1 MLTKKQ
7 LSEIRDHLEK
17 AQNPIFL
24 YDNDVDGLCS
34 YVILRKFLGRGKG
47 VAVKSHPNIDIRY
60 AKRVQELNADYVFVL
75 DRHSLGNEFVN
86 EISML
91 GIPIVWIDHH
101 DVGNEIHKYNLLYRF
116 NPMKNKKKSSEPTTY
131 LCHSVTKRNEDNWVV
146 MMGCI
151 ADHYLPDSPLIENFK
166 ENHLMFWGKN
176 ITLPFQAL
184 YSTPIGKLARAIS
197 FGLKDSISHVVELQ
211 NFLIN
216 CKTPNELEHNLD
228 SESSFANKYKEIMK
242 KYSSLLFEAKNNV
255 FGKLLFYNYG
265 GQLSISSDLSNE
277 LSYIYP
283 EHFICVAY
291 SSGPITNISLRGKN
305 VQKILSEVLKKLN
318 SGTGGGHK
326 DAVGARIDTK
336 DLEVFK
342 NELEKRI

>member
-1 MLTKKQ
+1 
-7 LSEIRDHLEK
+7 
-17 AQNPIFL
+17 
-24 YDNDVDGLCS
+24 
-34 YVILRKFLGRGKG
+34 
-47 VAVKSHPNIDIRY
+47 
-60 AKRVQELNADYVFVL
+60 
-75 DRHSLGNEFVN
+75 
-86 EISML
+86 
-91 GIPIVWIDHH
+91 
-101 DVGNEIHKYNLLYRF
+101 
-116 NPMKNKKKSSEPTTY
+116 
-131 LCHSVTKRNEDNWVV
+131 
-146 MMGCI
+146 
-151 ADHYLPDSPLIENFK
+151 
-166 ENHLMFWGKN
+166 
-176 ITLPFQAL
+176 
-184 YSTPIGKLARAIS
+184 
-197 FGLKDSISHVVELQ
+197 
-211 NFLIN
+211 
-216 CKTPNELEHNLD
+216 
-228 SESSFANKYKEIMK
+228 MK